1 MITENQLR
9 FALRIWE
16 SEKAK
21 QQTEESGIESH
32 LSSEELFRL
41 SQGGGIDQADAEKIA
56 HLSTCASCRQE
67 WAEWRKAIS
76 VTADDSAEDESEA
89 IMTHMYLEAAATPSP
104 AEPLNVLS
112 ACGRFSLGLLPDDE
126 NPDKAM
132 VTVDVAAGDVSE
144 YDGWHISVSDKNQRI
159 LLEGDLF
166 DGRLARI
173 CENIR
178 DYDFSEI
185 KIVVTKPD
193 QP

>member
-9 FALRIWE
+9 AALRIWD
-16 SEKAK
+16 SEKSVP
-21 QQTEESGIESH
+21 QTESQIGPHLTGEELYKMASDGGIAQADESKIKH
-32 LSSEELFRL
+32 LSFC
-41 SQGGGIDQADAEKIA
+41 
-56 HLSTCASCRQE
+56 TSCLHG
-67 WAEWRKAIS
+67 WSEWRKAIS
-76 VTADDSAEDESEA
+76 ALEETSAEDESTA
-89 IMTHMYLEAAATPSP
+89 VMTHMFLEAAATPSP

-132 VTVDVAAGDVSE
+132 VTVDVAAGDVSY
-144 YDGWHISVSDKNQRI
+144 YDGWHISVSDKNQQI
-159 LLEGDLF
+159 LLDGDLF

-173 CENIR
+173 CENIG

-193 QP
+193 QT